1 MYNLT
6 PVAFRAHLYSNA
18 IVDSVSINI
27 YCYTFSAGDKIQAQ
41 VALERSLEVMRLV
54 LLKQL
59 KLFLNT
65 TQCLVA
71 VLFKNKKQ
79 KNPEITL
86 TQPHATS
93 PMSIVP
99 AHSCSCIM
107 LFVL

>member
-41 VALERSLEVMRLV
+41 VALERTLEVMRLV
-54 LLKQL
+54 LLKQLKLL

-71 VLFKNKKQ
+71 VLFKKKQ
-79 KNPEITL
+79 KKITL

-93 PMSIVP
+93 SMSIVP
-99 AHSCSCIM
+99 AHSCSYIM

>member
-6 PVAFRAHLYSNA
+6 PVAFRAHLYCNA

-54 LLKQL
+54 LLKQPSVL
-59 KLFLNT
+59 LQF
-65 TQCLVA
+65 CL
-71 VLFKNKKQ
+71 KKQ

-93 PMSIVP
+93 PMSIMP
-99 AHSCSCIM
+99 AHSCSYIM

>member
-6 PVAFRAHLYSNA
+6 PVAFRAHLYCNA

-54 LLKQL
+54 QLKQ
-59 KLFLNT
+59 FLNT

-71 VLFKNKKQ
+71 VLFKKTKK
-79 KNPEITL
+79 
-86 TQPHATS
+86 S
-93 PMSIVP
+93 
-99 AHSCSCIM
+99 
-107 LFVL
+107 